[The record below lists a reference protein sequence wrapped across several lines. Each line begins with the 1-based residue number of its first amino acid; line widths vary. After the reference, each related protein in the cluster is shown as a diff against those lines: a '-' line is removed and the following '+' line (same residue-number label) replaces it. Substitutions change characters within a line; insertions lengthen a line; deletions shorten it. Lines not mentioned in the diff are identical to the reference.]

1 MAVLDRDTGMFDIGF
16 QELIIIFVVA
26 LLVFGPEKLPEIS
39 RTLGK
44 WVLEIR
50 RGVHEA
56 KSQMESEFRELDPK
70 VEDDVNRLLKNVD
83 AAADILPKDLPPKDD
98 AADSSTGTAT
108 GSGEKS

>member
-1 MAVLDRDTGMFDIGF
+1 MFDIGF

-50 RGVHEA
+50 KGVHEA
-56 KSQMESEFRELDPK
+56 KTQMESEFRELDPK
-70 VEDDVNRLLKNVD
+70 IEDDVNRLLRNVD
-83 AAADILPKDLPPKDD
+83 TAASAPPHEELPKEKPVETEVPVKKDP
-98 AADSSTGTAT
+98 S
-108 GSGEKS
+108 

>member
-1 MAVLDRDTGMFDIGF
+1 MFDIGF

-50 RGVHEA
+50 KGVHEA
-56 KSQMESEFRELDPK
+56 KMQMENEFRELDPK
-70 VEDDVNRLLKNVD
+70 VEDDVTRLLRNVD
-83 AAADILPKDLPPKDD
+83 AAAGASPEEQQKEPPDTASAANTQGKKD
-98 AADSSTGTAT
+98 AV
-108 GSGEKS
+108 